1 MKIFRKQYRLM
12 APEGDGGAGGG
23 AGDAAAAAAAAEA
36 SAAAAAAEAAKGAA
50 GGVSDAAAVAAAAAA
65 ATKDAAKDAVANGD
79 SLLKPPPKGDA
90 AKPGQGAGDGPAW
103 LTKVPEKSR
112 VLGADGKPDAEAT
125 LAKLGESY
133 TNLEKLKGPA
143 VPATPSDYTFQPPD
157 KFKDMAFD
165 DAMSTGFRE
174 RAHKAGIS
182 QQQYEFVMGEYLE
195 LVPQVLD
202 ATLKL
207 TAEEAR
213 TALSKVWA
221 TPTEFEAGLSN
232 AQRAVDNAPAAIRD
246 DVWARFGRDPA
257 FLQFAA
263 SMGKE
268 MKEDKSVQ
276 NADGGSGGPSPVDA
290 LMASKAYRDPKDPA
304 HATVSAQVQ
313 AHFKRVN
320 GNAPAH

>member
-1 MKIFRKQYRLM
+1 MMIFRKQHRLM
-12 APEGDGGAGGG
+12 AEGDNGGAPAPAPAPSPAPTPAPAPGPAPSPSPAPSPAPAPGP
-23 AGDAAAAAAAAEA
+23 APAPSPAPSPDA
-36 SAAAAAAEAAKGAA
+36 
-50 GGVSDAAAVAAAAAA
+50 
-65 ATKDAAKDAVANGD
+65 
-79 SLLKPPPKGDA
+79 SLLKPPPKGDPA
-90 AKPGQGAGDGPAW
+90 APAPAPGEPPAW
-103 LTKVPEKSR
+103 LAKVPEKSR
-112 VLGADGKPDAEAT
+112 VLNADGKPDAEAT

-143 VPATPSDYTFQPPD
+143 VPATPSDYTFQPPE
-157 KFKDMAFD
+157 KFKDLAFD
-165 DAMSTGFRE
+165 DALSAGFRE

-207 TAEEAR
+207 NADEAR
-213 TALSKVWA
+213 AALSKVWT

-246 DVWARFGRDPA
+246 DVWTRFGRDPA

-263 SMGKE
+263 AVGKE
-268 MKEDKSVQ
+268 MKEDKSAQ

-290 LMASKAYRDPKDPA
+290 LMASKAYRDPKDPQ
-304 HATVSAQVQ
+304 HAAVSAQVA

-320 GNAPAH
+320 GSAPVQ